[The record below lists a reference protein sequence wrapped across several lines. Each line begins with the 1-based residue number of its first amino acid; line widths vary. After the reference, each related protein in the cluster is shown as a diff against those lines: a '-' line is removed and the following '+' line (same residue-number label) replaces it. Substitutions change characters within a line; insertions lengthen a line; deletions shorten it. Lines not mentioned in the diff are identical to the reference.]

1 MVWLVGALLFN
12 ISKWGQSIHS
22 RQWYRA
28 LLLSTLST
36 QIMQASYTRSLLP
49 SVKSGSPTS
58 TCGTTTIL
66 PQCDFVGCTV
76 VAVKDCLNLPMCTN
90 ADLQYLQ
97 LLCTNVHDEGR
108 TALRLSGERDRFVGM
123 RAWRHADHLLKPVKP
138 LHHASCRSERPVLEI
153 IPSFKLRMRGV
164 TTQHPGPS

>member
-76 VAVKDCLNLPMCTN
+76 VAGKDCLNLQCALTRTYSIYSCCAPMCTTRGELLL
-90 ADLQYLQ
+90 DLAAKETGSWECGL
-97 LLCTNVHDEGR
+97 G
-108 TALRLSGERDRFVGM
+108 GM
-123 RAWRHADHLLKPVKP
+123 L
-138 LHHASCRSERPVLEI
+138 I
-153 IPSFKLRMRGV
+153 IS
-164 TTQHPGPS
+164 SSS